1 MQTFHQL
8 RQQTNQKNEAKIIK
22 NARRKPFIN
31 TRATNPKL
39 NSKRTKAEASTF
51 QVT

>member
-1 MQTFHQL
+1 MQIFHQL
-8 RQQTNQKNEAKIIK
+8 RQQTNQNNEAEMIK
-22 NARRKPFIN
+22 NARGKPFNN
-31 TRATNPKL
+31 TQATNPKL